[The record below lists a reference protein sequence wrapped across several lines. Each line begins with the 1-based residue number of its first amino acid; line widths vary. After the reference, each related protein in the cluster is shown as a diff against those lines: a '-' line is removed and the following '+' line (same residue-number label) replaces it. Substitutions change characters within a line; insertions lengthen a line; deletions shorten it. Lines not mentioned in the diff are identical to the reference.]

1 LRALVTGGTGFIGAN
16 IVAALNEAGIETR
29 VLMRPSSSSRAL
41 AGLQYKAQTGDI
53 LNNEKD
59 LSGSMTGCDWVFH
72 TAAVSD
78 YWRQDTKA
86 VYRVNVEGTH
96 RVLEAAKTAG
106 VKRLIYTSSISALG
120 WPQKGHLLDEA
131 SLFNLDPSTWPY
143 AHSKHLAE
151 KLVVQAAE
159 DGFPAV
165 IVNLPI
171 VLGPRDVNMI
181 SGSIIVEA
189 HRGLARFYPPGG
201 TNFASA
207 EDVAVGHLRAAERGR
222 PGERYI
228 LAGWNLSYKESF
240 TRVCQVVGRPAPRLA
255 LPQWVLPPFA
265 ASVKLARAVLGNRI
279 PFNSSQVKLSGV
291 ELYVDGK
298 KAFDELQLPLSSFEE
313 TVQNA
318 YDWYN
323 INGYLN

>member
-1 LRALVTGGTGFIGAN
+1 MRALVTGGTGFVGAN

-29 VLMRPSSSSRAL
+29 VLVRPSSSMKAL
-41 AGLQYKAQTGDI
+41 DGLQYEAYRGDI
-53 LNNEKD
+53 LDDEQE
-59 LSGSMTGCDWVFH
+59 LSGSMAGCEWVFH
-72 TAAVSD
+72 AAAVSD
-78 YWRQDTKA
+78 YWRQDTEA
-86 VYRVNVEGTH
+86 VYRVNVEGTR
-96 RVLEAAKTAG
+96 RVLEAAKVAG
-106 VKRLIYTSSISALG
+106 VSRLIYTSSISALG
-120 WPQKGHLLDEA
+120 WPQKGCLLDE
-131 SLFNLDPSTWPY
+131 SSHFNLDPNTWPY
-143 AHSKHLAE
+143 AHSKYLAE
-151 KLVVQAAE
+151 KLVVEAFE
-159 DGFPAV
+159 GGFPAV
-165 IVNLPI
+165 IVNLPV

-181 SGSIIVEA
+181 SGSIVVEA

-201 TNFASA
+201 TNFASV

-240 TRVCQVVGRPAPRLA
+240 ARVCQVVGRPAPRLA
-255 LPQWVLPPFA
+255 LPQWLLPPFA
-265 ASVKLARAVLGNRI
+265 ASVKVARTVLGNRI

-298 KAFDELQLPLSSFEE
+298 KAFDELQLPLSSFEV

-323 INGYLN
+323 MNGYLN